1 MPTALTTG
9 GAGTSGRL
17 KRACGDQSL
26 DYRKSRMPN
35 DFNAS
40 VIAEFRANNGRVGG
54 MFEGSRL
61 LLLTTTGARSR
72 RPHTV
77 PLGYLPDGERV
88 LVIGSAGGSRR
99 HPAWYHNL
107 LAKPVAEVEDGVFVY
122 EAAAVVLSGKERDDA
137 FARAV
142 EQDAG
147 WADYERQAGRALPV
161 VALEA
166 IPVAGPPR
174 SNAGSPGEMLRAVH
188 DAFRRELSLIRA
200 EVAGSGAVLGAQ
212 LRVNCL
218 SLCAG
223 LHGHHVREDQGM
235 FPGLEYAFPQLGP
248 VIERLRA
255 EHVTVAVLVE
265 RLRSV
270 VQDPGLGREV
280 LIAEV
285 DVLTGELER
294 HLDYEERELI
304 PALDGTL

>member
-1 MPTALTTG
+1 
-9 GAGTSGRL
+9 
-17 KRACGDQSL
+17 
-26 DYRKSRMPN
+26 MPN

-40 VIAEFRANNGRVGG
+40 VIAEFRANGGRVGG
-54 MFEGSRL
+54 IFDGARL
-61 LLLTTTGARSR
+61 LLLTTTGAHSGQ
-72 RPHTV
+72 PHTV

-88 LVIGSAGGSRR
+88 LVIGSNAGARR

-107 LAKPVAEVEDGVFVY
+107 LARPVATVEDGVFVY
-122 EAAAVVLSGKERDDA
+122 EAASVVLSGRERDDA
-137 FARAV
+137 FGRAV

-147 WADYERQAGRALPV
+147 WDDYEQQSGRVLPV

-166 IPVAGPPR
+166 LPVAGPPR
-174 SNAGSPGEMLRAVH
+174 SSAGSPGEMLRAVH

-235 FPGLEYAFPQLGP
+235 FPGLEYAYPQLGP
-248 VIERLRA
+248 AVERLRA
-255 EHVTVAVLVE
+255 EHVVIAGLVE

-270 VQDPGLGREV
+270 VQDPGLGREA
-280 LIAEV
+280 LIVEV
-285 DVLTGELER
+285 DGLTGELEK
-294 HLDYEERELI
+294 HLDFEERELI
-304 PALDGTL
+304 PALDGML

>member
-1 MPTALTTG
+1 
-9 GAGTSGRL
+9 
-17 KRACGDQSL
+17 
-26 DYRKSRMPN
+26 MPN

-40 VIAEFRANNGRVGG
+40 VIAEFRASNGRVGG
-54 MFEGSRL
+54 MFEGARL
-61 LLLTTTGARSR
+61 LLLTTTGARSGNR
-72 RPHTV
+72 HTV

-88 LVIGSAGGSRR
+88 LVIGSNGGSRR

-107 LAKPVAEVEDGVFVY
+107 LAKPVATVEDGVFVY
-122 EAAAVVLSGKERDDA
+122 EAAAVMLAGRERDDA

-147 WADYERQAGRALPV
+147 WAGYERQSGRVLPV

-166 IPVAGPPR
+166 LPMSGPPR
-174 SNAGSPGEMLRAVH
+174 SGAGSPGEMLRLVH

-235 FPGLEYAFPQLGP
+235 FPGLEYAYPQLAP

-255 EHVTVAVLVE
+255 EHVAVAALVE

-270 VQDPGLGREV
+270 VSDPAVERGA

-285 DVLTGELER
+285 GVLAGELEK
-294 HLDYEERELI
+294 HLEYEERELI
-304 PALDGTL
+304 PALDGML